1 MRAAVVGLL
10 LLFASGCSLF
20 QVELPPAQPAD
31 DLLAADR
38 QFARRAQLDA
48 AGAVREF
55 FGAQGI
61 WLEAGGAA
69 VIGRERIAAE
79 AAQRRSVLSWEPRF
93 AEVVPSGDWG
103 WTWGDWQ
110 LQDAGSKRVATQGR
124 YMALW
129 QRQPDGTW
137 QVRSQL
143 TAQAAR

>member
-10 LLFASGCSLF
+10 LLGASGCSLF

-38 QFARRAQLDA
+38 QFARRAQN
-48 AGAVREF
+48 GAPEAIREF
-55 FGAQGI
+55 FEAQGI
-61 WLEAGGAA
+61 WLEAAGTA

-79 AAQRRSVLSWEPRF
+79 AAQRRSVLTWEPRF
-93 AEVVPSGDWG
+93 AEVSASGDWG

-110 LQDAGSKRVATQGR
+110 LLDGKRTAAQGR
-124 YMALW
+124 YMSLW
-129 QRQPDGTW
+129 KKQPDGTW

-143 TAQAAR
+143 TAQEPR